1 MARHLLTFAEGKLV
15 EKEKPRG
22 VRGLANLIKRTGQEF
37 IDDDC
42 PSMAAALAFYT
53 VFSMPPLLVIVI
65 AVAGSVFGRSAVEG
79 RIETQI
85 AGLIGPKA
93 AEQAQ
98 IMVAK
103 ASLSPSISLASIL
116 GVLALIFAATSAFV
130 QLQTSLNRAWEVKP
144 DPHANSVKDFVL
156 KRVLSFGMILGIGF
170 LLLVSLALSAGLSAF
185 GDVLPAYLPPFVS
198 TQALRLINI
207 VLSLTVV
214 TALFASLY
222 KVLPDA
228 KVEWRDVI
236 TGAIVT
242 AFLFGLGKYLVGLY
256 LGNSSVLNPFGAAGS
271 LALILLWTYYS
282 SMILL
287 MGAEFTQVWA
297 RQHGRRIG
305 PEPGAVR
312 VVRQEKQLSP
322 SAVPEVSKI
331 D

>member
-1 MARHLLTFAEGKLV
+1 VG
-15 EKEKPRG
+15 KEKPRI
-22 VRGLANLIKRTGQEF
+22 VRGLANLLKGTAQEF
-37 IDDDC
+37 VDDDC

-65 AVAGSVFGRSAVEG
+65 AVAGSVFGRSAVQG
-79 RIETQI
+79 RIESQI
-85 AGLIGPKA
+85 SGLIGPQA
-93 AEQAQ
+93 AEQAE
-98 IMVAK
+98 IMIAK
-103 ASLSPSISLASIL
+103 ASVSPSASLASIL
-116 GVLALIFAATSAFV
+116 GVAALVFAATSAFV
-130 QLQTSLNRAWEVKP
+130 QLQTSLNRAWGVKP
-144 DPHANSVKDFVL
+144 DPHANSLKDFVL

-170 LLLVSLALSAGLSAF
+170 LLLVSLTLSAALSAF
-185 GDVLPAYLPPFVS
+185 GDALPAYLPPFLS
-198 TQALRLINI
+198 TQALRLVSI
-207 VLSLTVV
+207 VLSMIVITG
-214 TALFASLY
+214 LFAALY

-282 SMILL
+282 SMIFL

-297 RQHGRRIG
+297 RQHGRRIR

-312 VVRQEKQLSP
+312 VVREEKQ
-322 SAVPEVSKI
+322 VG
-331 D
+331 